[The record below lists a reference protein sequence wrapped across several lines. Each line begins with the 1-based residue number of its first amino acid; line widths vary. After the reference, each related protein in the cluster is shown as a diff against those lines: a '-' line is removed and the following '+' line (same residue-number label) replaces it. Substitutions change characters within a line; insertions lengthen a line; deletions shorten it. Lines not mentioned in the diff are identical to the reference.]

1 MIEQEK
7 KRKMKGGLLAGTLQ
21 LSCRDFATDC
31 SDSMGLGKTLSSIAV
46 IAGHPS
52 EDRKVKTTLV
62 VAPLALLQQYVP
74 SDHEVS
80 QQLTFR
86 WKSEIESKTTS
97 GRKVLIHWGP
107 KRSNSPAQLKQ
118 YDVVLTTYGILTA
131 EHGKQVSLLLPAL
144 SLSHC

>member
-1 MIEQEK
+1 
-7 KRKMKGGLLAGTLQ
+7 
-21 LSCRDFATDC
+21 
-31 SDSMGLGKTLSSIAV
+31 MGLGKTLSSIAV

-74 SDHEVS
+74 SDHELS
-80 QQLTFR
+80 RQLTSR

-131 EHGKQVSLLLPAL
+131 EHGKQVSLLLSAM

>member
-1 MIEQEK
+1 
-7 KRKMKGGLLAGTLQ
+7 MKGGLLAGTLR
-21 LSCRDFATDC
+21 LNPGETATDC

-74 SDHEVS
+74 SDDDDDSH
-80 QQLTFR
+80 QLTIR

-144 SLSHC
+144 SLLHC

>member
-7 KRKMKGGLLAGTLQ
+7 KRKMKGGLLAGTLH
-21 LSCRDFATDC
+21 LSCRDCGTDC

-131 EHGKQVSLLLPAL
+131 EHGKQVSLLLSAM